1 MLKKSLSIVSLLS
14 LAPMLGMQRHA
25 QSSSGSLVM
34 TVDSNVSAT
43 IETIT
48 RAVATVKD
56 ESKSF
61 EEREAAL
68 NTVRGLISVFQSN
81 TLNDSDRA
89 KLSRAFMLANTI
101 SARPINAKATLQLL
115 LTKLQNTLLEEQVV
129 AASSANISRN
139 PLETGALGAIQERAQ
154 RLGAQRNAQQER
166 SHAAE
171 QQINRMTQELAN
183 MKQTLTVKENELNE
197 CDETISTL
205 TQTLGETSANYQRTC
220 TVLNGVVKAKQ
231 EIEHEAEQYKVA
243 IDALQAQIAIIEE
256 TNAELSNL

>member
-43 IETIT
+43 IETIA

-56 ESKSF
+56 EAKSF
-61 EEREAAL
+61 EERETAL
-68 NTVRGLISVFQSN
+68 NSIRSSINTFQN
-81 TLNDSDRA
+81 RILSDNERTR
-89 KLSRAFMLANTI
+89 LSRAFGCTI
-101 SARPINAKATLQLL
+101 ASTRPINVMANMQLL

-243 IDALQAQIAIIEE
+243 IDALQEQIAIIEA